1 MNDKELIGQIEKN
14 YGNTTGLAVQKGG
27 ELVYEKYF
35 DGHTECDKVHTFSV
49 TKSITSIL
57 IGMAV
62 DQGSIGSLEQKVL
75 DFFPDYVTKRGEKT
89 IQQVTLKHMLTMT
102 APYKYKSEPYTKVY
116 GSDDWVKAGLDL
128 LGGKKEI
135 GEFLYSTVGTQ
146 ILSGVLQNTTGM
158 PMLEFANQNLFE
170 PLGIDKPLPVT
181 FANKEEHMAFYRKK
195 SSSGWVVDPKGVP
208 AAGWGLSLSPRDMLK
223 IGQLALNLG
232 NWDGKQLVSS
242 EWIKESTREHVRWGD
257 LSYGYLWWLIDSDG
271 SGNGGGNSPA
281 NGNGS
286 FAAMGDS
293 GNIIYV
299 NPAEQVV
306 VAITCSFKPRAGHMI
321 GLIEQYLLPEIL

>member
-35 DGHTECDKVHTFSV
+35 DGHTERDKVHTFSV
-49 TKSITSIL
+49 TKSITSLL
-57 IGMAV
+57 IGMAM

-75 DFFPDYVTKRGEKT
+75 DFFSDYVTKRGEKT

-102 APYKYKSEPYTKVY
+102 APYKYKSEPYTRVY

-128 LGGKKEI
+128 LGGKKGI

-146 ILSGVLQNTTGM
+146 ILSGVLQNATGM
-158 PMLEFANQNLFE
+158 PMLEFANRNLFE

-232 NWDGKQLVSS
+232 NWNGKQLVSS
-242 EWIKESTREHVRWGD
+242 EWVKESTREHVRWDD
-257 LSYGYLWWLIDSDG
+257 LSYGYLWWVIDSDG
-271 SGNGGGNSPA
+271 REDGSENGPA
-281 NGNGS
+281 NGSGS